1 MAHGGPRNGA
11 GRKPGQAT
19 KVNQKAREQALEG
32 GISPLDYMLSI
43 LRDEKVDKAERMDA
57 AKAAAPYV
65 HARLAS
71 IEASLDGEV
80 TNYIVADK
88 PMSADDW
95 EASYGLGAAGGAT
108 EGAN

>member
-19 KVNQKAREQALEG
+19 KLNQQAREQALEG

-43 LRDEKVDKAERMDA
+43 LRDETVDKAERMDA

-65 HARLAS
+65 HARLSSAEVKS
-71 IEASLDGEV
+71 DVTHNFVARVPNKAADSTTWQQQHTPGQSLQ
-80 TNYIVADK
+80 
-88 PMSADDW
+88 
-95 EASYGLGAAGGAT
+95 
-108 EGAN
+108 